1 MVSGVFAV
9 MLLLFLGVALI
20 QIDDHP
26 WTYDKKEESVNIVTL
41 PDNSSVS
48 EQFFLG
54 SRQVDGTSK

>member
-1 MVSGVFAV
+1 
-9 MLLLFLGVALI
+9 MLLIFLGVALI

-48 EQFFLG
+48 EQFYLG

>member
-9 MLLLFLGVALI
+9 MLLIFLGVALI